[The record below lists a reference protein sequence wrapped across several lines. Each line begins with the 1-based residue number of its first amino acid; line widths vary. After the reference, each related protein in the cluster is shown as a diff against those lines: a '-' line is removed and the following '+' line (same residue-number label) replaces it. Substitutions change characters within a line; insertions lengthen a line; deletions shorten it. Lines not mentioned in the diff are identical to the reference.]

1 MCTISK
7 IGINSG
13 MAALIPLIWEVTLIS
28 KYWGCLRIIPLR
40 YHITH
45 SHVCFSMGSGLIEQY
60 YAAISGFPGG
70 TSGKEPTCQCRRH
83 KKCRFDPWVRKSLW
97 RRKWLAT
104 PVFSPGKSHGQR
116 SLAGYSPWGLTE
128 SDTTEYTHP
137 LPWDSLQD
145 PLSSL
150 KLKTLNWISTLLVF
164 SEISK
169 LPSASSHISNIKSWH
184 FCLRNGS

>member
-45 SHVCFSMGSGLIEQY
+45 SHVYFSMGSGLIEQY

-70 TSGKEPTCQCRRH
+70 TSGKEPTCQGRRH
-83 KKCRFDPWVRKSLW
+83 KKCRFDPWVRKI
-97 RRKWLAT
+97 RRRRAWQLT
-104 PVFSPGKSHGQR
+104 PVFLPGEAHGQW

-128 SDTTEYTHP
+128 SDMTEAT
-137 LPWDSLQD
+137 
-145 PLSSL
+145 
-150 KLKTLNWISTLLVF
+150 
-164 SEISK
+164 
-169 LPSASSHISNIKSWH
+169 
-184 FCLRNGS
+184 